1 MIAGTVR
8 PSITRSLPSPTGAFA
23 PWIFRVAGLSGALIV
38 LLAAASPSVAP
49 EITVAR
55 LGHFTENRGWN
66 EAGLSPSYQV
76 VVTATVVPSA
86 HPTIVFAE
94 QNGVRKALTHLPYPS
109 APDLYAYWQRFE
121 PALSGAWRV
130 VAERGEA
137 RSMPAWTPVLA
148 RPRPVPLLPS
158 VRVTRSGPDT
168 RVSWELPDLVGF
180 DIDRIRVAVR
190 GGKRLYE
197 RFLGVLYVSSDL
209 PPTATA
215 FVIPPAVLAAGERYV
230 FEVMLEDLE
239 GGELQN
245 RSLTYSEPYT
255 VPR

>member
-1 MIAGTVR
+1 MMAGTVR

-23 PWIFRVAGLSGALIV
+23 PWIFRDAGLRGVLIV
-38 LLAAASPSVAP
+38 LLAAANPSLAQ

-86 HPTIVFAE
+86 HPTVVFAE
-94 QNGVRKALTHLPYPS
+94 QNGVRKALAHFPYPS
-109 APDLYAYWQRFE
+109 APDL
-121 PALSGAWRV
+121 
-130 VAERGEA
+130 
-137 RSMPAWTPVLA
+137 
-148 RPRPVPLLPS
+148 
-158 VRVTRSGPDT
+158 
-168 RVSWELPDLVGF
+168 
-180 DIDRIRVAVR
+180 
-190 GGKRLYE
+190 
-197 RFLGVLYVSSDL
+197 DL

-230 FEVMLEDLE
+230 LEVMLEDLE

>member
-23 PWIFRVAGLSGALIV
+23 PWIFR
-38 LLAAASPSVAP
+38 
-49 EITVAR
+49 
-55 LGHFTENRGWN
+55 
-66 EAGLSPSYQV
+66 EAGL
-76 VVTATVVPSA
+76 A
-86 HPTIVFAE
+86 HPTVVFAE
-94 QNGVRKALTHLPYPS
+94 QNGVRKALTHFPYPS
-109 APDLYAYWQRFE
+109 APDLYAYWHRFE

-197 RFLGVLYVSSDL
+197 RFLG
-209 PPTATA
+209 
-215 FVIPPAVLAAGERYV
+215 AVRLW
-230 FEVMLEDLE
+230 
-239 GGELQN
+239 
-245 RSLTYSEPYT
+245 
-255 VPR
+255 